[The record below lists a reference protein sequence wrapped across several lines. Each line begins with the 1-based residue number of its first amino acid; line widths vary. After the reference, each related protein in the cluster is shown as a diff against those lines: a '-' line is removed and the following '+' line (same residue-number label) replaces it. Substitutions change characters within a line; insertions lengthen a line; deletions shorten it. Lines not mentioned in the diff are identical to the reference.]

1 MSRGVPVVASATSS
15 LPEVTGDA
23 ALGVNPRSVREIAA
37 AIASLVGD
45 VALAERL
52 AEAGRRQAER
62 FSWDETARMTLE
74 VYERALDAEVRAVS
88 PRSRR
93 SRGRP
98 SGPDARP

>member
-1 MSRGVPVVASATSS
+1 VASATSS

-52 AEAGRRQAER
+52 AVAGRRQAER

-74 VYERALDAEVRAVS
+74 VYERALDAK
-88 PRSRR
+88 
-93 SRGRP
+93 
-98 SGPDARP
+98 